1 MLAGRPMVLY
11 GVAAGAV
18 SGEDPPV
25 SDYSATFLDHYERPR
40 NLGDL
45 GSPDAVAIVHDATCG
60 DLLRL
65 AVKLERGDRG
75 AGAAASRIAAVR
87 FKAYGCAATI
97 AAASALT
104 EMLAGRTL
112 QEAAAIDQAAI
123 VSALDGL
130 PPRRLHAVGL
140 ALQALAEL
148 LRAGK

>member
-1 MLAGRPMVLY
+1 V
-11 GVAAGAV
+11 
-18 SGEDPPV
+18 
-25 SDYSATFLDHYERPR
+25 
-40 NLGDL
+40 
-45 GSPDAVAIVHDATCG
+45 
-60 DLLRL
+60 
-65 AVKLERGDRG
+65 
-75 AGAAASRIAAVR
+75 SRIAAVR

-112 QEAAAIDQAAI
+112 QEAAAIDEAAI